1 MMRPFVVESILEHE
15 DGSRTFYGTAS
26 DNGEPIVVT
35 YSAGETVIRLTP
47 INRDE

>member
-1 MMRPFVVESILEHE
+1 MMRAFVVESILEHE

-35 YSAGETVIRLTP
+35 YAAGETVTRITP
-47 INRDE
+47 VNHG